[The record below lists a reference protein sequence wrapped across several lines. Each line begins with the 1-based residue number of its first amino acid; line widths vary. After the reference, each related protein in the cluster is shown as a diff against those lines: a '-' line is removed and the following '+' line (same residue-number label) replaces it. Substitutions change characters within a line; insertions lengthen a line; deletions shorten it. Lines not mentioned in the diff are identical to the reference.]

1 MSILVIKPGL
11 FATVQDSGRFGYQR
25 HGVVVGG
32 AADPAAA
39 RAANIL
45 VGNHENMALLELTW
59 TGAELQ
65 AERDYVAAI
74 CGGDMD
80 PHLDGQACPMWRP
93 FLLRAGSRLVFRKRI
108 SGYRSYVAI
117 AGGID
122 VPLVMDSRST
132 YARAGVGGFQGR
144 ALMEGDRL
152 EALPLP
158 VGSPGARLQAQ
169 LHSGGLATTWH
180 AGHFAAVSR
189 DITVVRAM
197 EGSHF
202 GMLKQESRRLLT
214 DSVFRV
220 DVQSDRMGCR
230 LEGESLELDSR
241 QELLSEAVTAG
252 TVQLPSG
259 GKPIVLLAD
268 RQTTGGYARILSV
281 ATVDIP
287 VFAQL
292 MPGAKLRFE
301 LISHRD
307 AEELLLESERDF
319 KLLRAAV
326 GLKIK
331 ESGRAGL

>member
-1 MSILVIKPGL
+1 MSILIIKPGL

-32 AADPAAA
+32 SADPAAA

-45 VGNHENMALLELTW
+45 VGNDENMALLELTW
-59 TGAELQ
+59 AGAELE
-65 AERDYVAAI
+65 AERDYVVAI
-74 CGGDMD
+74 CGGNME
-80 PHLDGQACPMWRP
+80 PLLDGEVCPMWRP
-93 FLLRAGSRLVFRKRI
+93 FLMRAGSRLLFRKAI

-122 VPLVMDSRST
+122 VPLVLDSRST
-132 YARAGVGGFQGR
+132 YARAGIGGFQGR
-144 ALMEGDRL
+144 ALMAGDRL
-152 EALPLP
+152 RALPLDE
-158 VGSPGARLQAQ
+158 GTRGERLMAQ
-169 LHSGGLATTWH
+169 LHSGGFATTWH

-197 EGSHF
+197 EGAHF
-202 GMLKQESRRLLT
+202 GMLKEASRRLLL

-220 DVQSDRMGCR
+220 GVQSDRMGCR
-230 LEGESLELDSR
+230 LEGERLELDGS

-292 MPGAKLRFE
+292 MPGAKLRFV
-301 LISHRD
+301 LISHRE

-319 KLLRAAV
+319 NLLKAAV
-326 GLKIK
+326 GLKIR
-331 ESGRAGL
+331 EGGQVGL